1 MQRMAAMTA
10 VILKTELPIPGTLPK
25 IRATI
30 LPKTKQM
37 IAIIR
42 KSKRRGYS
50 ESCVPF
56 SCLYAYSIIR
66 EEKES

>member
-1 MQRMAAMTA
+1 MTA

-37 IAIIR
+37 TAIIR
-42 KSKRRGYS
+42 KRKRRGIKRKL
-50 ESCVPF
+50 CPF
-56 SCLYAYSIIR
+56 LCLHAYSIIR
-66 EEKES
+66 EEKEL